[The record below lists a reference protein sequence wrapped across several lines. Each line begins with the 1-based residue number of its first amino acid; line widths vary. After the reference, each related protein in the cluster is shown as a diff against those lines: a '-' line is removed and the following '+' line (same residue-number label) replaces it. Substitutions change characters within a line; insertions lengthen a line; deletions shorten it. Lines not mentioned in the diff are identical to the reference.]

1 LGLQRYHKNR
11 SFFHFNA
18 FTVFTVFL
26 PWVFLL
32 IFLFLFHVDV
42 PTSDQWSL
50 VSVIEKTFQGELT
63 FMDLWAQ
70 HNGHYIIVPKSIIV
84 GLAYLTNWNSFY
96 EVIVGFLFSSASF
109 LLLCKS
115 IFSVKELAE
124 SSNRYFVFPI
134 ISLFMFSLN
143 QWQNWYLG
151 FQICIFINVFFMIQ
165 GFVFLSRSSYGWFYW
180 VAAFISG
187 VIATLSFASGLLYWV
202 IALLLIILMPME
214 KKREKIGKIFLWFVV
229 SVCVYCIYLFDF
241 SGQTGGRAGSGLLNV
256 IDNPVAY
263 FGYVFI
269 YLGAPLFSYAW
280 GIPYGF
286 GIVFFTGLIGT
297 ILFICFCIK
306 HIHQGNMIRSGMFVF
321 QAIGLYAI
329 GSAFLTGLARV
340 EYGYLQALS
349 SRYITISLLLWIS
362 NIVFLFQHMSSKRDL
377 FGYLKIFSKKNAAV
391 LTSIIFIMIFL
402 DSVYGSIMAVKKHR
416 EFQLIRDSILVPSD
430 DDEVKRLRKIYG
442 PYSDAGVEILRRNK
456 LSLFRS
462 SKD

>member
-1 LGLQRYHKNR
+1 MRKMRNYFSNSNIFSVAAAMFSWL
-11 SFFHFNA
+11 
-18 FTVFTVFL
+18 
-26 PWVFLL
+26 FLL
-32 IFLFLFHVDV
+32 GFIFLFQIDV

-50 VSVIEKTFQGELT
+50 VPLIEKTFHGELT

-70 HNGHYIIVPKSIIV
+70 HNGHYIIVPKSIIIA
-84 GLAYLTNWNSFY
+84 LAYITNWNSFY
-96 EVIVGFLFSSASF
+96 EVIVSFIFSSASF
-109 LLLCKS
+109 FLVCKS

-124 SSNRYFVFPI
+124 STNRYYLLPI

-151 FQICIFINVFFMIQ
+151 FQICMYLNVFFIIQ
-165 GFVFLSRSSYGWFYW
+165 GFIFLSRSSYGWFYW

-202 IALLLIILMPME
+202 IALLLIILIPKE
-214 KKREKIGKIFLWFVV
+214 KRREKIGKITFWVIA
-229 SVCVYCIYLFDF
+229 SASVYCIYLYDF
-241 SGQTGGRAGSGLLNV
+241 SGQSGEGSGLLTV
-256 IDNPVAY
+256 INNPVAY

-286 GIVFFTGLIGT
+286 GIVFFIGLTGT
-297 ILFICFCIK
+297 ILFICFFIK
-306 HIHQGNMIRSGMFVF
+306 HIHQGTMIQSGMFVF

-340 EYGYLQALS
+340 EYGYMQALS
-349 SRYITISLLLWIS
+349 SRYITISLLLWVS
-362 NIVFLFQHMSSKRDL
+362 NIVFLFQHMSSRRDSV
-377 FGYLKIFSKKNAAV
+377 GYLKIFSKKNAAALITV
-391 LTSIIFIMIFL
+391 IFIMIFL

-416 EFQLIRDSILVPSD
+416 EFQLIRNSILVPSD
-430 DDEVKRLRKIYG
+430 DNEVKRLRKIYG
-442 PYSDAGVEILRRNK
+442 PYSDQDVEILKRNK

-462 SKD
+462 SHD